1 MTTTI
6 QIEEQTKSILDIIKA
21 KENLANHDEVIK
33 HLTETHIDTATMF
46 GITAKNPLHFGKDD
60 ELQFHEL

>member
-6 QIEEQTKSILDIIKA
+6 QIEEQTKNILDNIIA
-21 KENLANHDEVIK
+21 TENLANHDEVIK

-46 GITAKNPLHFGKDD
+46 GITRKKPLRFGKED